1 VGTRSPRCRPRRDRV
16 VACWTATARRAFLVP
31 RVVVPSV
38 ALVLVVV
45 GAVEGA
51 TTEAA
56 TAGIGALLTVGVA
69 VLIAR
74 DLAERRSVDVQ
85 TVLGGLSLYV
95 LLGIFFASLYALVA
109 EIGDGAFFTRGDD
122 GSAGE
127 RVYFSFVT
135 ISTTGFGDL
144 APASGVGRAF
154 AVMEIVVGQLYLV
167 TVVAILIAAATRR
180 RLTGS

>member
-51 TTEAA
+51 TRRRRRFGGRTR
-56 TAGIGALLTVGVA
+56 LFQL
-69 VLIAR
+69 R
-74 DLAERRSVDVQ
+74 DHL
-85 TVLGGLSLYV
+85 
-95 LLGIFFASLYALVA
+95 
-109 EIGDGAFFTRGDD
+109 DD
-122 GSAGE
+122 
-127 RVYFSFVT
+127 
-135 ISTTGFGDL
+135 GFGDL

-167 TVVAILIAAATRR
+167 TVVAILVAAATRR